1 MTTQRVLLA
10 GAVAAVIALGALFAA
25 DRPWQQ
31 LNAPTASAVAAR
43 FPAPPAEYSPTLW
56 WGWDGPITERVIAR
70 DLDGFLARGV
80 RAVTIEPGY
89 KMDNAPYLSPAWFQ
103 LIRTAVQAARKRDMR
118 VWLVDEGKYPS
129 GFAGGKFAA
138 EHPELGMQ
146 ALIVAERIPVA
157 AGDTLQRKLSPETV
171 GALALN
177 LLDNTSLRIDLGS
190 GDLNW
195 QAPAGKWQVILVEHR
210 FRSAPT
216 RSVNNPTRGKDE
228 KASLMDYLD
237 PAATRQFLAYTH
249 EQYAKVVGDE
259 FGKTILGFRGDEP
272 DYSVSGVPWTPAIFD
287 EFQRRKGYD
296 VRPYAASFLGPANTE
311 EERRVKADYWDVWS
325 ALFRDAFFRP
335 QAEWCAR
342 HNMEYLAHLNHE
354 EAMLQLVRSEGDFF
368 RTMRYVQMP
377 GIDAIWNQ
385 IWPDKVSD
393 FPKYASSAAHIF
405 GRPRAFTESFAGYN
419 PAPTLDQARWVLNQ
433 QFVRGINMA
442 EIMFTPSSAGGDSF
456 AMRGWMADAGFPNFA
471 AWIGRAGYLLSMGR
485 PTAQIAVYHPAMSM
499 WMGDPAALQA
509 NQAALAVMQ
518 QLLEQQRDFDLV
530 DDDSLAQS
538 LTLEKGVLRSL
549 SGNEYRA
556 VIVPGATAISRASLD
571 RLRAFAKSGG
581 RVVFLGKRPS
591 MAVDASF
598 LKAAPPGDLAWA
610 TVELAVKLT
619 PAVLAALPAPDV
631 TLSPAPPAVKY
642 LHRRWRDADCY
653 LFFNESPKPQSVGA
667 TISGSG
673 PSQIWDAANGDISNL
688 FASVAG
694 KGAVRLHLNLAP
706 WESRFIVIG
715 GTSTTETAKAR

>member
-1 MTTQRVLLA
+1 MTIMRNLLA
-10 GAVAAVIALGALFAA
+10 GAFAVAALSAA

-31 LNAPTASAVAAR
+31 LSAPTASEAAAR
-43 FPAPPAEYSPTLW
+43 FLAPPAEYSPTCW
-56 WGWDGPITERVIAR
+56 WGWDGPMTERVITR

-103 LIRTAVQAARKRDMR
+103 TIRTAVQAARKRDMR
-118 VWLVDEGKYPS
+118 IWLVDEGKYPS
-129 GFAGGKFAA
+129 GFAGGKFSA

-146 ALIVAERIPVA
+146 ALVVAERVPVA
-157 AGDTLQRKLSPETV
+157 AGETLQRKLTPETV

-177 LLDNTSLRIDLGS
+177 QQDNTSRRIDLGS
-190 GDLNW
+190 GELNW
-195 QAPAGKWQVILVEHR
+195 QAPEGKWQVLLVEHR
-210 FRSAPT
+210 FRSSPT
-216 RSVNNPTRGKDE
+216 RSVNNPTKGKDD

-272 DYSVSGVPWTPAIFD
+272 DYSVAGIPWTPAIFN

-296 VRPYAASFLGPANTE
+296 VRPYAASFFAPTLTE
-311 EERRVKADYWDVWS
+311 EERRAKADYWDVWS
-325 ALFRDAFFRP
+325 ALFRDAFFQP

-342 HNMEYLAHLNHE
+342 HNMEYLVHLNHE
-354 EAMLQLVRSEGDFF
+354 EAMMQLVRSEGDFF
-368 RTMRYVQMP
+368 RAMRPVQMP
-377 GIDAIWNQ
+377 GIDTIWNQ
-385 IWPDKVSD
+385 IWPDKVAD

-405 GRPRAFTESFAGYN
+405 GRPRAFTESFASYN
-419 PAPTLDQARWVLNQ
+419 PAPTLEQARWVLNQ
-433 QFVRGINMA
+433 QFVRGINMV
-442 EIMFTPSSAGGDSF
+442 EIMFTTSSAAGGPF

-499 WMGDPAALQA
+499 WLGEAGA
-509 NQAALAVMQ
+509 NQSTLTVMKL
-518 QLLEQQRDFDLV
+518 LLEQQRDFDFV
-530 DDDSLAQS
+530 DDDSLALT
-538 LTLEKGVLRSL
+538 LTLEKGVLRSA

-556 VIVPGATAISRASLD
+556 VIVPEATAISRASLD

-591 MAVDASF
+591 MVVDASF
-598 LKAAPPGDLAWA
+598 LKAVPPGDLSWA
-610 TVELAVKLT
+610 TAEPAVKLT

-653 LFFNESPKPQSVGA
+653 FFFNESPQPQPVGA
-667 TISGSG
+667 TLSGSG
-673 PSQIWDAANGDISNL
+673 SAQTWDAATGQISNL
-688 FASVAG
+688 VAGVAG
-694 KGAVRLHLNLAP
+694 KGAVHLHLNLAP
-706 WESRFIVIG
+706 NESRFVVVAG
-715 GTSTTETAKAR
+715 ATETAKAR

>member
-1 MTTQRVLLA
+1 MTITRNFLA
-10 GAVAAVIALGALFAA
+10 GAIAAAALLAA

-31 LNAPTASAVAAR
+31 LSAPTASEAAAR
-43 FPAPPAEYSPTLW
+43 FPAPPAEYSPTCW
-56 WGWDGPITERVIAR
+56 WGWDGPITERVITR

-103 LIRTAVQAARKRDMR
+103 TIKTAVQAAKKRDMR
-118 VWLVDEGKYPS
+118 IWLVDEGKYPS
-129 GFAGGKFAA
+129 GFAGGKFSS

-146 ALIVAERIPVA
+146 ALVAGERIPVA
-157 AGDTLQRKLSPETV
+157 AGETLQRKLSGETV

-177 LLDNTSLRIDLGS
+177 QQDNTSRRIDLGS
-190 GDLNW
+190 GELKW
-195 QAPAGKWQVILVEHR
+195 QAPEGKWQVLLVEHR
-210 FRSAPT
+210 FRSSPT
-216 RSVNNPTRGKDE
+216 RSVNNPTKGKDD

-272 DYSVSGVPWTPAIFD
+272 DYSVAGIPWTPAIFD

-296 VRPYAASFLGPANTE
+296 VRPYAASFFAPTLTE

-325 ALFRDAFFRP
+325 ALFRDAFFQP
-335 QAEWCAR
+335 QADWCAR
-342 HNMEYLAHLNHE
+342 HNMEYLVHLNHE
-354 EAMLQLVRSEGDFF
+354 EAMMQLVRSEGDFF
-368 RTMRYVQMP
+368 RAMRPVQMP
-377 GIDAIWNQ
+377 GIDTIWNQ
-385 IWPDKVSD
+385 IWPDKIAD
-393 FPKYASSAAHIF
+393 FPKYASSVAHLY

-433 QFVRGINMA
+433 QFVRGINMV
-442 EIMFTPSSAGGDSF
+442 EIMFTPSSAAGAPF
-456 AMRGWMADAGFPNFA
+456 AMRGWMADNGFPNFA

-499 WMGDPAALQA
+499 WLGEAGA
-509 NQAALAVMQ
+509 NQATLTVMKL
-518 QLLEQQRDFDLV
+518 LLEQQRDFDFV
-530 DDDSLAQS
+530 DDDSLALS
-538 LTLEKGVLRSL
+538 LTLDKGVLRSA

-556 VIVPGATAISRASLD
+556 VIVPEATAISRASLD

-598 LKAAPPGDLAWA
+598 LKAVPPGDLTWA
-610 TVELAVKLT
+610 TAEPAVKLT

-631 TLSPAPPAVKY
+631 TLSPAPSAVKY

-653 LFFNESPKPQSVGA
+653 FFFNESPQPQPVA
-667 TISGSG
+667 AILSGSG
-673 PSQIWDAANGDISNL
+673 PAQTWDADTGTISNL
-688 FASVAG
+688 VAGVAG
-694 KGAVRLHLNLAP
+694 KGAVHLHLNLAP
-706 WESRFIVIG
+706 YESRFVVVG
-715 GTSTTETAKAR
+715 GATEAAKAR